1 MHVGSKGWYVQK
13 LKEQGVRYI
22 DGRKLELYKTHIL
35 ANLYH
40 GKTNIK

>member
-13 LKEQGVRYI
+13 LKEQGIRSI

-40 GKTNIK
+40 GKTNFK